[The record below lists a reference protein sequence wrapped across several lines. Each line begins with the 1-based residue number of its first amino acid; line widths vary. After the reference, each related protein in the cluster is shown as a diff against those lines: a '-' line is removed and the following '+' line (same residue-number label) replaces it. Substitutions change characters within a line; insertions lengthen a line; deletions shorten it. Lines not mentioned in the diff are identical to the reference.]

1 MMPIYDNVASG
12 VSIDPA
18 EKFAERRQAKTKLH
32 HWLQESFYV
41 IPEIDVTVANYK
53 RPWLLSHQEE
63 IDYW

>member
-32 HWLQESFYV
+32 H
-41 IPEIDVTVANYK
+41 
-53 RPWLLSHQEE
+53 
-63 IDYW
+63 